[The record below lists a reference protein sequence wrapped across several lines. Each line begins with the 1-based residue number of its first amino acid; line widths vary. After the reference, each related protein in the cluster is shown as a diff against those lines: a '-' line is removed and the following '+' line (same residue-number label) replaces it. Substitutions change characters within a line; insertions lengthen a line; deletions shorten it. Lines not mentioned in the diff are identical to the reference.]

1 MDTATEDLT
10 IEQPTIREPLS
21 KPTFPELLAGRCS
34 DDFIS
39 SITSLGFTYPTDVQS
54 AVVPVAT
61 EGKDVLV
68 QAKTG
73 SGKTLAFVIPL
84 LIRLEKLKAE
94 GTSITL
100 PYSLIVTPTRELA
113 VQISD
118 VIRSVTRGAIEP
130 NCIIG
135 GTSMDAQKK
144 RLKQDPLIVVGTP
157 GRLLDLIRQK
167 ELNLKQCR
175 YFVLD
180 EVDEMLSIGFIDDV
194 RALLSRLPDERQ
206 GLFVSATISPRVEML
221 AQNFLEKPELIIV
234 GADTKDLPPVEHMYY
249 EVSSEMMAKPAALSD
264 IIETLRPASAIVF
277 CNTKSDTEL
286 VEVFLRRRGFDAR
299 KINSDLSQRQRLRVM
314 QKIKNKELQFLIAT
328 DIAARGLDIESLDL
342 VVNFA
347 IHDQA
352 ESYVHRSGRT
362 GRAGRPGK
370 AISLVSPR
378 DFASFHQLTK
388 LTNFTFKKMSL
399 PTDQEVADARTAHV
413 YEILREQHHELKER
427 DILVSRK
434 LLADVGGI
442 AEPSEELEAI
452 VAKLC
457 RSVVEHAVAT
467 SVKSLDAE
475 MSEGEAGGE
484 EGDGG
489 DRRERQGR
497 DRGDRGGERRD
508 RGERGEGGRRDR
520 REDRGD
526 NRRDERRGSGE
537 RREGHRAEG
546 EGQDE
551 WQEGKPA
558 DPTDE
563 YRSQPRKED
572 DPFTRMYVGQG
583 TKHGLDQSTLVSLLN
598 EFAGVPENDVYSST
612 MREHYGFF
620 DVRLSSAKKIM
631 EAMGSFDYD
640 SRPLALEIATVF
652 HSRDNEGGGRRGGG
666 GHGRGRHGGGR
677 GGDRR
682 GGGGRGGDR
691 RGGGGGRGGRGGRGG
706 GRGGRGGGGRGH
718 RRDDY

>member
-1 MDTATEDLT
+1 METV
-10 IEQPTIREPLS
+10 IEQSPIQEPPV
-21 KPTFPELLAGRCS
+21 KQTFKELLTGRCS
-34 DDFIS
+34 DEFIA
-39 SITSLGFTYPTDVQS
+39 SISALGFTSPTDVQH
-54 AVVPVAT
+54 AVIPVAT
-61 EGKDVLV
+61 ESRDVLV

-73 SGKTLAFVIPL
+73 SGKTLAFIIPL
-84 LIRLEKLKAE
+84 LIRLEQLKAE
-94 GTSITL
+94 NTSITL

-113 VQISD
+113 IQITD
-118 VIRSVTRGAIEP
+118 VIRSVTKGAIEP

-135 GTSMDAQKK
+135 GASMDAQKK
-144 RLKQDPLIVVGTP
+144 RLRQDPLIVVGTP

-167 ELNLKQCR
+167 ELNLKECR

-194 RALLSRLPDERQ
+194 RAILSRLPDERQ

-221 AQNFLEKPELIIV
+221 AQNFLEKPEMIIL
-234 GADTKDLPPVEHMYY
+234 GTNSKDLPPVEHMYF
-249 EVSSEMMAKPAALSD
+249 ECGSEMMSKPAVLSD
-264 IIETLRPASAIVF
+264 VIETLRPASAIVF

-299 KINSDLSQRQRLRVM
+299 KINSDLSQRQRTKVM

-362 GRAGRPGK
+362 GRAGRAGK
-370 AISLVSPR
+370 TISLVSPR

-388 LTNFTFKKMSL
+388 LTNFEFKKMSL
-399 PTDQEVADARTAHV
+399 PTDQEVADARTAHI

-427 DILVSRK
+427 DMLVSRK
-434 LLADVGGI
+434 LLADGGI
-442 AEPSEELEAI
+442 TEPSEDLETI

-457 RSVVEHAVAT
+457 RSVVEHAVAA

-475 MSEGEAGGE
+475 MAEAE
-484 EGDGG
+484 PEGDGPKG
-489 DRRERQGR
+489 NQRNERRGR
-497 DRGDRGGERRD
+497 DGGRD
-508 RGERGEGGRRDR
+508 RGERRRDDRRDDNRRDDSR
-520 REDRGD
+520 REEPRRGD
-526 NRRDERRGSGE
+526 NRRDNRRAGV
-537 RREGHRAEG
+537 
-546 EGQDE
+546 EGQED
-551 WQEGKPA
+551 WQERTPA

-563 YRSQPRKED
+563 YQSQPRKEE
-572 DPFTRMYVGQG
+572 DPFTRMYLGQG
-583 TKHGLDQSTLVSLLN
+583 KKHGLNQQVLTSLLG
-598 EFAGVPENDVYSST
+598 EFAEIPENDIYSVT

-620 DVRLSSAKKIM
+620 DVRLTSAKKIM

-652 HSRDNEGGGRRGGG
+652 HSRDQEGGGRRGSG
-666 GHGRGRHGGGR
+666 GHGRGRH
-677 GGDRR
+677 

-691 RGGGGGRGGRGGRGG
+691 RGGGRGRRRQGG
-706 GRGGRGGGGRGH
+706 GGDRGGRGGGGP
-718 RRDDY
+718 RRNDY

>member
-1 MDTATEDLT
+1 MNLAESPTTE
-10 IEQPTIREPLS
+10 PEPKKL
-21 KPTFPELLAGRCS
+21 FPELLAGHAS
-34 DDFIS
+34 PEFIAS
-39 SITSLGFTYPTDVQS
+39 LTTLGFVQPTDVQD
-54 AVVPVAT
+54 AVIPVAIQNT
-61 EGKDVLV
+61 DVLV

-73 SGKTLAFVIPL
+73 SGKTLAFAIPL
-84 LIRLEKLKAE
+84 LIRLEQLRADKVE
-94 GTSITL
+94 INL

-118 VIRSVTRGAIEP
+118 VIRKLSNGAIEP

-144 RLKQDPLIVVGTP
+144 RLKKDPLIVVGTP

-221 AQNFLEKPELIIV
+221 AQNFLKKPELIIV
-234 GADTKDLPPVEHMYY
+234 GADTNDLPPVEHTYY
-249 EVSSEMMAKPAALSD
+249 EVSGEMMAKPAALSD

-299 KINSDLSQRQRLRVM
+299 KINSDLSQRQRTRVM

-328 DIAARGLDIESLDL
+328 DIAARGLDIENLDL
-342 VVNFA
+342 VVNYA

-362 GRAGRPGK
+362 GRAGRAGK
-370 AISLVSPR
+370 AISLVGPR
-378 DFASFHQLTK
+378 DFAHFHQLTK
-388 LTNFTFKKMSL
+388 LTNFEFFKMSL
-399 PTDQEVADARTAHV
+399 PTDQEVADARTAHI

-442 AEPSEELEAI
+442 TEPSEDLEAT

-457 RSVVEHAVAT
+457 RSVVEHALAAT
-467 SVKSLDAE
+467 TKSLDAE
-475 MSEGEAGGE
+475 MAESEAT
-484 EGDGG
+484 EGNQDDPE
-489 DRRERQGR
+489 DRRPRRDGRGRDDRRDQRDSRDNRDNREPR
-497 DRGDRGGERRD
+497 DRGNRDSRDNQRSHQRDDQPDRVP
-508 RGERGEGGRRDR
+508 
-520 REDRGD
+520 
-526 NRRDERRGSGE
+526 
-537 RREGHRAEG
+537 
-546 EGQDE
+546 Q
-551 WQEGKPA
+551 

-563 YRSQPRKED
+563 YQQVPRKEE
-572 DPFTRMYVGQG
+572 DPFTRMYLGQG
-583 TKHGLDQSTLVSLLN
+583 TKHGLNQQILTSLLN
-598 EFAGVPENDVYSST
+598 EFAEVPESDVYSTT

-620 DVRLSSAKKIM
+620 DVRLTTAKKIM
-631 EAMGSFDYD
+631 AAMGNFDYD

-652 HSRDNEGGGRRGGG
+652 HSRDSEGG
-666 GHGRGRHGGGR
+666 GRGRHGGGR
-677 GGDRR
+677 GRQD
-682 GGGGRGGDR
+682 GGGGRGRDNRGGGGGR
-691 RGGGGGRGGRGGRGG
+691 RGGGGGGNRGG
-706 GRGGRGGGGRGH
+706 GRGRDNRGGGGGGRRDGGGGRG
-718 RRDDY
+718 RRNDY